1 MTPVKFCDINVFS
14 CEIALVSGFSIC
26 CNLDG
31 KPSFFKLQVAIDRNK
46 AKIEGCEISV
56 HIPAKYMF
64 HSEAHTQ
71 LMDGFKNG
79 DNFVPVRF
87 QNLKILRD
95 EILPH
100 YYTYHGMAKSF
111 TVAKGEDIFYG
122 KKNG

>member
-1 MTPVKFCDINVFS
+1 MTPVDFKSINVFS
-14 CEIALVSGFSIC
+14 LDVALVSRFSVC

-31 KPSFFKLQVAIDRNK
+31 MPSFFKLQVAIDREK

-100 YYTYHGMAKSF
+100 YYTYHGMADSF
-111 TVAKGEDIFYG
+111 TVVGPEEVFYAR
-122 KKNG
+122 KD

>member
-1 MTPVKFCDINVFS
+1 MVPIDFKSINVFS
-14 CEIALVSGFSIC
+14 LDIALVSGFSIC

-31 KPSFFKLQVAIDRNK
+31 KPSFFKLQVTINRAK
-46 AKIEGCEISV
+46 AKTESCEISI
-56 HIPAKYMF
+56 HIPAKYVF

-100 YYTYHGMAKSF
+100 YYTYHGMADSF
-111 TVAKGEDIFYG
+111 TVVGPEEVFYAR
-122 KKNG
+122 KD

>member
-1 MTPVKFCDINVFS
+1 MVPIDFKSINVFS
-14 CEIALVSGFSIC
+14 LDIALVSGFSMC

-31 KPSFFKLQVAIDRNK
+31 KPSFFKLQVAIDRAK
-46 AKIEGCEISV
+46 AKTESCEISV

-71 LMDGFKNG
+71 LINGFKNG

-100 YYTYHGMAKSF
+100 YYTYHGMADSF
-111 TVAKGEDIFYG
+111 TVVGPEEVFYAR
-122 KKNG
+122 KD

>member
-1 MTPVKFCDINVFS
+1 MVPIDFKSINVFS
-14 CEIALVSGFSIC
+14 LDIALVSGFSIC

-31 KPSFFKLQVAIDRNK
+31 KPSFFKLQVAIDRAK
-46 AKIEGCEISV
+46 AKTESCEISV

-71 LMDGFKNG
+71 LINGFKNG

-100 YYTYHGMAKSF
+100 YYTYHGIADSF
-111 TVAKGEDIFYG
+111 TVVGPEEVFYAR
-122 KKNG
+122 KD

>member
-31 KPSFFKLQVAIDRNK
+31 KPSFFKLQVAIDR
-46 AKIEGCEISV
+46 AKTKTESCEISV
-56 HIPAKYMF
+56 HIPAKHVF

-71 LMDGFKNG
+71 LLNGFKNG

-100 YYTYHGMAKSF
+100 YYTYHGMADSF
-111 TVAKGEDIFYG
+111 TVVGPEEVFYAR
-122 KKNG
+122 KD

>member
-1 MTPVKFCDINVFS
+1 MVPIDFKSINVFS
-14 CEIALVSGFSIC
+14 LDIALVSGFSIC

-31 KPSFFKLQVAIDRNK
+31 KPSFFKLQVAIDRAK
-46 AKIEGCEISV
+46 AKTESCEISV

-100 YYTYHGMAKSF
+100 YYTYHGMADSF
-111 TVAKGEDIFYG
+111 TVVGPEEVFYAR
-122 KKNG
+122 KD

>member
-14 CEIALVSGFSIC
+14 CEIALVSRFSVFC
-26 CNLDG
+26 DLDG

-46 AKIEGCEISV
+46 AKCEGCEISV
-56 HIPAKYMF
+56 HIPAKYVF

-71 LMDGFKNG
+71 LLNGFKNG

-100 YYTYHGMAKSF
+100 YYTYHGMADSF
-111 TVAKGEDIFYG
+111 TVVGPEEVFYAR
-122 KKNG
+122 KD

>member
-14 CEIALVSGFSIC
+14 CEIALVSRFSVC

-46 AKIEGCEISV
+46 AKCEGCEISV
-56 HIPAKYMF
+56 HIPAKYVF

-71 LMDGFKNG
+71 LLNGFKNG

-87 QNLKILRD
+87 QNLKIMRD

-100 YYTYHGMAKSF
+100 YYTYHGMADSF
-111 TVAKGEDIFYG
+111 TVVGPEEVFYAR
-122 KKNG
+122 KD

>member
-31 KPSFFKLQVAIDRNK
+31 KPSFFRLQVAINRTK
-46 AKIEGCEISV
+46 AKTESCEISV
-56 HIPAKYMF
+56 HIPAKYVF

-71 LMDGFKNG
+71 LLDGFKNG

-87 QNLKILRD
+87 QNLRILQE

-100 YYTYHGMAKSF
+100 YFKYHGMADSF
-111 TVAKGEDIFYG
+111 TVVGPEEVFYAR
-122 KKNG
+122 KD

>member
-1 MTPVKFCDINVFS
+1 MTPVDFKNINVFS
-14 CEIALVSGFSIC
+14 LDVALVSRFSVFC
-26 CNLDG
+26 DLDG

-46 AKIEGCEISV
+46 AKCEGCEISV
-56 HIPAKYMF
+56 HIPAKYVF

-71 LMDGFKNG
+71 LINGFKNG

-87 QNLKILRD
+87 QNLRILQE

-100 YYTYHGMAKSF
+100 YFKYHGMADSF

-122 KKNG
+122 KRN